1 MIDIKTSAPGKV
13 IIAGEY
19 AVLDGAPAICVAVNR
34 RAQVSI
40 TSNSKNHHTVAAP
53 GFSERLACFE
63 IMADAAEEFP
73 LLAAVWQELQIETS
87 DFLSIVL
94 DSSGFRDANA
104 GKIGIGSSAALT
116 VALTAALDCLAHESR
131 DIRSIAIAAHRRLQ
145 GGAGSGAD
153 IACSVAGGVTEYR
166 MGENV
171 SDELGW
177 PDGLSYA
184 LLWSGVPADT
194 GTQLDKLRG
203 AEVHAS
209 RAELGASA
217 QVVAQ
222 AWKSGNPEQV
232 LNSLAEY
239 TSTLRRFD
247 VDHKLGIFD
256 AGHAKLAGHAGS
268 TQLVYK
274 PCGAGGGDLGIAIS
288 NDPSAL
294 AAFTD
299 FARQQHFEPMDI
311 TIDVTG
317 VVVDGKNSE

>member
-19 AVLDGAPAICVAVNR
+19 AVLDGAPAICMAVNR

-40 TSNSKNHHTVAAP
+40 TSNSKEHHTVAAP
-53 GFSERLACFE
+53 GFSESLACFE
-63 IMADAAEEFP
+63 SMAEAAEEFP

-87 DFLSIVL
+87 DFLSIAL
-94 DSSGFRDANA
+94 DSSGFRDAKA

-116 VALTAALDCLAHESR
+116 VALTAALNCLAEESR

-153 IACSVAGGVTEYR
+153 IACSVAGGVTAYR

-171 SDELGW
+171 SEKLAW

-184 LLWSGVPADT
+184 LLWSGVPVDT
-194 GTQLDKLRG
+194 GTQLEKFRG
-203 AEVHAS
+203 ADVYLS

-217 QVVAQ
+217 QAVAQ
-222 AWKSGNPEQV
+222 AWKSGDPEQV
-232 LNSLAEY
+232 LNGLAEY

-256 AGHAKLAGHAGS
+256 AGHAKLTGDAGS

-288 NDPSAL
+288 SDPSEL
-294 AAFTD
+294 AAFVD
-299 FARQQHFEPMDI
+299 AARQRDFKLMDI
-311 TIDVTG
+311 AIDVTG
-317 VVVDGKNSE
+317 IVVDGKE